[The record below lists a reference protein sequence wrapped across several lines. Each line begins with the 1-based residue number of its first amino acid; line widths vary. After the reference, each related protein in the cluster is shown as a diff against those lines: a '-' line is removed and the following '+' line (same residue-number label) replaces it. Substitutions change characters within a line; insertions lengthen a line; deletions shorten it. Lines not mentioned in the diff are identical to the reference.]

1 MKPEE
6 TDVKDIFNGDNAG
19 NLIEVLSKKSRFQI
33 FINLLVYPELSLT
46 ELSESIGKSKS
57 TIHRDLQELIESGI
71 IREHRQD
78 SSTKSKYYVIQK
90 KSIFQDLQI
99 ITSPEKMNKLSA
111 EERKSAFNLLL
122 SMIDSAFF
130 ILENSIGIVTKY
142 VERFKEAKQDL
153 SLPDNETFLRWIK
166 EFGVS
171 LRFVP
176 LSNKTFPIYEKH
188 LKNFVSEVSSEL
200 LSNDLQEDL
209 FNGDYLAWN
218 VILPMKKAL
227 K

>member
-6 TDVKDIFNGDNAG
+6 IDVKDRFIGDNAG

-33 FINLLVYPELSLT
+33 FLHLLVYPELSLT
-46 ELSESIGKSKS
+46 KLSESVGKSKS
-57 TIHRDLQELIESGI
+57 TVHRDLQELIEAGI
-71 IREHRQD
+71 IKEHRQD

-90 KSIFQDLQI
+90 KTIFQDLHM
-99 ITSPEKMNKLSA
+99 ITSPDKMDKLSA
-111 EERKSAFNLLL
+111 EERKNTFNLLM

-153 SLPDNETFLRWIK
+153 SLPDHQTFLRWMK

-171 LRFVP
+171 LRFAP

-188 LKNFVSEVSSEL
+188 LKNFYSEVNSEL
-200 LSNDLQEDL
+200 LTSELQEDL